1 MVSIAEDRFDIDQG
15 IFFLDEMF
23 ERRKGYVSVV
33 FGHNPRTSKPR
44 FAEDDWQPKFYKWP
58 SQREDLIDDVD
69 DALNHPDVIRENI
82 EIFICPALRSKPSRQ
97 RGTNAPLWWVW
108 ADVDHKPDENT
119 MEKINALGGMTVLS
133 GSDGHR
139 HVYLPLDKPVTPL
152 LHKALCLALKE
163 ALGATDS
170 KIAENDLLRLP
181 GTINWKRTE
190 PKRVFLKSR
199 ARRKRSATFWKDM
212 LCSMAS
218 TRWEVFADQA
228 RATTPKD
235 LGAINENTKRPKL
248 KGEALKCFRY
258 NPTNDGQRH
267 DAIYKLVRT
276 MKEEGY
282 TRDQTHATARE
293 YPPAISK
300 WGTDWRISNDVDRI
314 WQKYKLPERDK
325 PSIHEHLSEEDDG
338 LEQPELQFHVWG
350 KVVDR
355 VRRAP
360 APKYLFD
367 GVWVEGDYG
376 VVSAQDKAGK
386 SWAMGDAAISAA
398 SASLPDAP
406 DNIRWMNT
414 WACNDGGPVIICFGE
429 GSERKQV
436 RRLEAIARSKGL
448 TDEQF
453 INLPIHAMFSVPQ
466 IGDDQHMLELEAK
479 IQAVKPALVI
489 VDPFYLA
496 AAGSDSANLSS
507 MGALLQRIQLACQR
521 HGTALMVSHHWNKT
535 GNGDAHSRTSGV
547 GLTAWG
553 RVLMSIEVIHEHMD
567 PNSKRSSV
575 RMQWHIKGDEIPSQ
589 VMVITRDVWEDTP
602 GDLTSRMNYELSES
616 AEPGKSEGVHVNAG
630 MIERIMATLEENRQ
644 GLGFRKIMDK
654 SKERGTPVGRPSLN
668 KHLPLLEEHGYIRLQ
683 KAERPGY
690 SDNYVF
696 LKPFSTK
703 HLIDG
708 MLPPLDPHATP
719 ATYDVIK
726 ASEGRNPW
734 GRYKPATPR
743 QVDMSAL
750 PKFQPKRRR
759 TRMNA

>member
-23 ERRKGYVSVV
+23 ERRKGYVSIV

-58 SQREDLIDDVD
+58 AQRERLIDDVD

-82 EIFICPALRSKPSRQ
+82 EIFICPALRNKPSRQ

-199 ARRKRSATFWKDM
+199 ARRKRSASFWKDM

-258 NPTNDGQRH
+258 SPTNDGQRH

-276 MKEEGY
+276 MKEQGY
-282 TRDQTHATARE
+282 TRDETHATLRE

-314 WQKYKLPERDK
+314 WQKYKIEPKKDA
-325 PSIHEHLSEEDDG
+325 PSLHEHLSEEDDG

-367 GVWVEGDYG
+367 GVWVEADYG
-376 VVSAQDKAGK
+376 VLSAQDKAGK
-386 SWAMGDAAISAA
+386 SWAMGDAAVSCA
-398 SASLPDAP
+398 SGTP
-406 DNIRWMNT
+406 WMNK
-414 WACNDGGPVIICFGE
+414 WACKDKGPVIICFGE

-466 IGDDQHMLELEAK
+466 IGDDQHMLELESK

-489 VDPFYLA
+489 IDPFYLA
-496 AAGSDSANLSS
+496 AAGSDSASLSS
-507 MGALLQRIQLACQR
+507 MGSFLQRIQLACQR

-535 GNGDAHSRTSGV
+535 GNGDAHSRSSGV

-553 RVLMSIEVIHEHMD
+553 RVLISIELVNGGDSTD
-567 PNSKRSSV
+567 PVTKRSSALL
-575 RMQWHIKGDEIPSQ
+575 RWHIKGDEIPSEQ
-589 VMVITRDVWEDTP
+589 ADFTRDVWEDEP
-602 GDLTSRMNYELSES
+602 GSLVSAMNYEITVHDPN
-616 AEPGKSEGVHVNAG
+616 AKPEGIKIDSVRSV
-630 MIERIMATLEENRQ
+630 ERIMTVLEENRGGVGVRQ
-644 GLGFRKIMDK
+644 IPKLASD
-654 SKERGTPVGRPSLN
+654 RGTPVGQTAVAKYLPILEQAGFIKSEPPRKRGLSKLN
-668 KHLPLLEEHGYIRLQ
+668 VMIKHFDKSMVVNGY
-683 KAERPGY
+683 
-690 SDNYVF
+690 
-696 LKPFSTK
+696 LKIP
-703 HLIDG
+703 D
-708 MLPPLDPHATP
+708 DEDP
-719 ATYDVIK
+719 ATYDVIR

-734 GRYKPATPR
+734 GKFKPATPR
-743 QVDMSAL
+743 QIDMSAPL
-750 PKFQPKRRR
+750 KFQPKRKS
-759 TRMNA
+759 TRMNS